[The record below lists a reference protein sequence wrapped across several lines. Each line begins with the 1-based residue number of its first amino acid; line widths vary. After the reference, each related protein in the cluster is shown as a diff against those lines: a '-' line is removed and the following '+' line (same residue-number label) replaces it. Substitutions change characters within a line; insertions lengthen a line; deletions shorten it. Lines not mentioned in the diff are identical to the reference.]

1 MEKIGIFCSASD
13 NIDKMYFESAS
24 QIGKWMG
31 QTGKT
36 LIYGGASLGLME
48 CIARAVKENGG
59 KVIGV
64 VPAKLEEN
72 GKVSTL
78 LDEEIHTRN
87 LSDRKDIITEK
98 SEVLVALP
106 GGVGTLDEIFHVIA
120 AASIGYHQKK
130 VIFYNEHGFYDEL
143 LKALHTLE
151 DKGFARQPFSTYYE
165 VANTLNELKEKIT
178 CSYMIDSI
186 KQLLQQEAQAV
197 LNIPVTDAYEKAV
210 KLIVEQIHQ
219 KKGKLVTSGMGKAGQ
234 IAMNIATTF
243 CSTGIPSVFL
253 HPSEAQHGDL
263 GILQKNDLLL
273 LISNSGKTRE
283 IVELTRLAHN
293 LDPDLKFIVIT
304 GNPDSPLAKESDV
317 CLSTGKPAEVCVLG
331 MTPTTSTTAMTVIG
345 DILVV
350 QTMKETGFTIAEYS
364 KRHHG
369 GYLGEKSRSLCE
381 K

>member
-1 MEKIGIFCSASD
+1 
-13 NIDKMYFESAS
+13 
-24 QIGKWMG
+24 
-31 QTGKT
+31 
-36 LIYGGASLGLME
+36 
-48 CIARAVKENGG
+48 
-59 KVIGV
+59 
-64 VPAKLEEN
+64 
-72 GKVSTL
+72 
-78 LDEEIHTRN
+78 
-87 LSDRKDIITEK
+87 
-98 SEVLVALP
+98 
-106 GGVGTLDEIFHVIA
+106 
-120 AASIGYHQKK
+120 
-130 VIFYNEHGFYDEL
+130 
-143 LKALHTLE
+143 
-151 DKGFARQPFSTYYE
+151 
-165 VANTLNELKEKIT
+165 
-178 CSYMIDSI
+178 MIDSI

-253 HPSEAQHGDL
+253 HPS
-263 GILQKNDLLL
+263 
-273 LISNSGKTRE
+273 E